1 MGRFVIAAFRPRDGQ
16 QDALRTLVSRHRQVL
31 REEQLVTDRPPYAMQ
46 AADGT
51 IIEIFE
57 WRSADAIAEAHRNA
71 AVQALWA
78 EFDTHCDYLPL
89 VDLAESRR
97 PFAEF
102 ESLDLK

>member
-1 MGRFVIAAFRPRDGQ
+1 MGRFVIAAFRPKAGQ
-16 QDALRTLVSRHRQVL
+16 QDALRSLVERHRQVL
-31 REEQLVTDRPPYAMQ
+31 RSEQLVTDHPPSAMR

-51 IIEIFE
+51 IIEVFE
-57 WRSADAIAEAHRNA
+57 WRSADAIAQAHRNA

-89 VDLAESRR
+89 VDLAESRH

-102 ESLDLK
+102 DSLDVK